1 LGVFDLAGLAG
12 VAMILGAYA
21 AAQLHRLNPVKAP
34 ALILNLV
41 GASLIL
47 VSLTR
52 AFNLSAAIVEGA
64 WVLIALAS
72 LIRIVLRRR

>member
-1 LGVFDLAGLAG
+1 MSVFDLAGLAG

>member
-1 LGVFDLAGLAG
+1 LSVFDLAGLAG

-64 WVLIALAS
+64 WVLIALAC